1 VFEDCRAT
9 LAAVHEAPT
18 IAVVVPTYNRVRLA
32 LRMIDALESQRDA
45 PPFEVVF
52 VDDCSSDGTFEA
64 LVERSRSSSLPVT
77 VLQTTRNAGPATAR
91 NIGWRGSSAPL
102 VAFTDD
108 DCVPTGEW
116 VAGMARA
123 LDRAEIVQG
132 RTSIDP
138 AVTAWGAFAR
148 TQVWD
153 TWSGYFAGCNVG
165 YRRPLLERV
174 GGFDEVF
181 RRPYAEDVDLGWR
194 AVAAGATTAF
204 ADDAVVY
211 HDVETTGSSW
221 RDWVNWVRDTH
232 RMEWA
237 ALMVKRHP
245 VMRRTMYRHWFFRVT
260 HPPMLLASA
269 GLCAV
274 LVRPNQPS
282 RWVLAAIAAVPY
294 AWTRSVVMPPP
305 HARLH
310 QLKLLPLTFVGD
322 LAQLVAILRGAIRF
336 RVVLL

>member
-1 VFEDCRAT
+1 
-9 LAAVHEAPT
+9 
-18 IAVVVPTYNRVRLA
+18 
-32 LRMIDALESQRDA
+32 MIDALESQQHA
-45 PPFEVVF
+45 PPFEVFV

-64 LVERSRSSSLPVT
+64 LQQRSRSSSVAVT
-77 VLQTTRNAGPATAR
+77 VLQTARNSGPATAR
-91 NIGWRGSSAPL
+91 NVGWRASSAPL

-108 DCVPTGEW
+108 DCAPTGEW

-123 LDRAEIVQG
+123 LGHADIVQG
-132 RTSIDP
+132 RTTIDP
-138 AVTAWGAFAR
+138 AITAWGAFAR
-148 TQVWD
+148 TQVWES
-153 TWSGYFAGCNVG
+153 WSGYFAGCNIG
-165 YRRPLLERV
+165 YRRPVLERV

-221 RDWVNWVRDTH
+221 RDWISWIRDTR

-260 HPPMLLASA
+260 HPPVLLASA
-269 GLCAV
+269 ALCAAV
-274 LVRPNQPS
+274 FAPDRPY
-282 RWVLAAIAAVPY
+282 RWALAAAATLPY
-294 AWTRSVVMPPP
+294 AWTRSVVMAPP
-305 HARLH
+305 HARAQ

-322 LAQLVAILRGAIRF
+322 LAQLIAILRGAIRF